1 MLMTANTKEV
11 FLKAIALNELVVV
24 DVYASWCPPC
34 KALAPILE
42 QVQELCYIV
51 KVNNDEVSE
60 VADEYNVTGLPTLL
74 FFKSGE
80 LLDRVVGLI
89 NQPDLE
95 AKINKLK

>member
-11 FLKAIALNELVVV
+11 FQKAINLNELVVV

-42 QVQELCYIV
+42 RVQELCYIV

-74 FFKSGE
+74 FFKNGK

-89 NQPDLE
+89 DQPSLE
-95 AKINKLK
+95 AKIKKLK